1 MCRFQD
7 LFNVA
12 EQPLKVNYLNKRVL
26 QQWNPIVS
34 SKRIIL
40 LSRDQDQGSGSL
52 EHNLVY
58 IKTSCLKLGVY
69 FKSKIGRPILMRTEN
84 CPNNHRSF
92 IIALL
97 NDESKNPEAIY
108 NTLIS
113 DLYMKSS

>member
-1 MCRFQD
+1 
-7 LFNVA
+7 
-12 EQPLKVNYLNKRVL
+12 
-26 QQWNPIVS
+26 
-34 SKRIIL
+34 
-40 LSRDQDQGSGSL
+40 
-52 EHNLVY
+52 
-58 IKTSCLKLGVY
+58 
-69 FKSKIGRPILMRTEN
+69 MRTEN